1 MQVTNADKKPEVV
14 KSWTKRSRCFQFD
27 ETQFLSSSGVSRWL
41 CTAFPA
47 WSKTPWNSC
56 YIGRWPCYP
65 WSSRIWS
72 AANLVGRHCQS
83 THISGNED
91 PSSKD
96 HHDECIWEGKNPP
109 PTDTTTTG
117 NLLEQV
123 PPATTTACDGYTF
136 LQKLITC
143 TQQMNQEMV
152 CVIIANKNEQQ
163 QQCNKLH

>member
-83 THISGNED
+83 THISGND
-91 PSSKD
+91 PWSSKG
-96 HHDECIWEGKNPP
+96 HHDECIWESPP
-109 PTDTTTTG
+109 HWCYWQQLVGTSTTCHHHCLRWIYFSSEINYMYPADESRDGVCHHCKQEWT
-117 NLLEQV
+117 
-123 PPATTTACDGYTF
+123 ATT
-136 LQKLITC
+136 
-143 TQQMNQEMV
+143 M
-152 CVIIANKNEQQ
+152 
-163 QQCNKLH
+163 